1 MEPSQ
6 SSCDF
11 RRLRGKFKGQ
21 FAKSSV
27 VNKIEKMQE
36 ARSKAKAQRLENMNT
51 DSQEVSGSRLVDL
64 DVLGNELWCKPCDIP
79 LSLKNRTAERKS
91 GLASIF
97 TIRCQLCLRSH
108 LVETQKKNEKD
119 STYEI
124 NSRLAFGMIDAG
136 IGVTHVNTLLS
147 ALNTPTINHNTLKR
161 YERIIGPAIEAVAKK
176 SCIESIRSEK
186 ELTVR
191 ALNSEKNVH
200 TAGPRSDS
208 DSSEHASSNVSSVD
222 NGNPPDLIMDLNS
235 SCSESN
241 LSQPGCDLDIHTS
254 ISEEPADRPYLTIP
268 AALSY
273 VSSGHEVDKGNL
285 GRKRKMDRN
294 LETNDSSDATPPKK
308 CKIGAAFDAGWQKRS
323 SGMAYN
329 SKSGHGT
336 AIGLHSGKI
345 LSYSVRTKDCRK
357 CSLGHPKSDHDCR
370 KNHTGSAKSMEA
382 AMAVDLFTKNELFA
396 QENVE
401 IAVMVMDDDSSS
413 TAAVNRVADGPIEKW
428 SDFNHTYKKL
438 TSALY
443 KMNVSA
449 KVREYLSKNF
459 RIAVKKNKGNPSEVQ
474 ASLKSVVPHAY
485 GDHSLCGNW
494 CRAKN
499 SGQEYV
505 YRHLPHGKCLND
517 GNRKR
522 LTELFEGFA
531 SNSRKIAPC
540 ASTQGNES
548 NNNVVASKNPKSR
561 HYAGSESLFFRTAAA
576 VCQTNIGCSYAIQ
589 VFQEAG
595 FAPGKTTESFRHQ
608 KDETRKRK
616 AERSRTIAF
625 KKRRHEL
632 KKQRSSKDSAQC
644 KTEGIT
650 YETGVSFHD
659 VSELI
664 TNPDSTTISA
674 KSISDL
680 KTFKRVVIDIE
691 TTGLSVQDDQIFEI
705 AASCDESSFD
715 VYTLPSKPITKG
727 ASEATGF
734 KMIRGELYYRDE
746 KIETKSAKAAISDLI
761 EYLKKFGCPVIL
773 IAHNGFRFDAPIL
786 LKLIVSVGLLK
797 QFTDVVAG
805 FVDSWAIFKLLLPER
820 KKEKKGFSVSDLATE
835 YLPEVDLA
843 SLHRASNDVAVLQK
857 LIDEIG
863 VSDDIIL
870 KNFRSIRQ
878 MFDEK
883 EKKKISLENKG
894 SLDDYKGTLSSYII
908 NKMSRN
914 GINKQ
919 ILQTAFEKGGHD
931 ALRALLGQN
940 INGKPLVTT
949 NKDILGKL
957 FSLFPVNK
965 D

>member
-1 MEPSQ
+1 MKPSQ
-6 SSCDF
+6 SSYDF

-27 VNKIEKMQE
+27 VNKVEKMQE
-36 ARSKAKAQRLENMNT
+36 ARRKAKAQRLENMNT
-51 DSQEVSGSRLVDL
+51 DSQEVSGSRLMDL
-64 DVLGNELWCKPCDIP
+64 DVLGNELWCEPCDIP

-91 GLASIF
+91 GLASVF
-97 TIRCQLCLRSH
+97 TIRCQLCIRSH

-147 ALNTPTINHNTLKR
+147 ALNSPTINHNTLKR

-176 SCIESIRSEK
+176 SCIESIRLEK

-200 TAGPRSDS
+200 SAGPRSDS
-208 DSSEHASSNVSSVD
+208 DPSEHASSNVSSVD

-235 SCSESN
+235 SCSESS

-254 ISEEPADRPYLTIP
+254 ISEEPADRTYLAVP

-273 VSSGHEVDKGNL
+273 VSGGHEVDKGNL
-285 GRKRKMDRN
+285 GRKRKIDRN

-308 CKIGAAFDAGWQKRS
+308 RKIGAAFDAGWQKRS
-323 SGMAYN
+323 SGMTYN

-382 AMAVDLFTKNELFA
+382 AMAVDLFTKNELFD

-428 SDFNHTYKKL
+428 SDFNHTYNKL

-474 ASLKSVVPHAY
+474 ASLTSVVPHAY

-505 YRHLPHGKCLND
+505 YHHLPHGKCLND

-561 HYAGSESLFFRTAAA
+561 HYAGR
-576 VCQTNIGCSYAIQ
+576 
-589 VFQEAG
+589 
-595 FAPGKTTESFRHQ
+595 TTESFRHQ

-664 TNPDSTTISA
+664 TNPDSTKISA
-674 KSISDL
+674 KSNSDL

-715 VYTLPSKPITKG
+715 VYTLPSKPISKG

-773 IAHNGFRFDAPIL
+773 IAHNGFRFDPRIL

-863 VSDDIIL
+863 VPDDIIL
-870 KNFRSIRQ
+870 KNFRS
-878 MFDEK
+878 
-883 EKKKISLENKG
+883 
-894 SLDDYKGTLSSYII
+894 
-908 NKMSRN
+908 
-914 GINKQ
+914 
-919 ILQTAFEKGGHD
+919 
-931 ALRALLGQN
+931 QN

-957 FSLFPVNK
+957 FPLFPVNK